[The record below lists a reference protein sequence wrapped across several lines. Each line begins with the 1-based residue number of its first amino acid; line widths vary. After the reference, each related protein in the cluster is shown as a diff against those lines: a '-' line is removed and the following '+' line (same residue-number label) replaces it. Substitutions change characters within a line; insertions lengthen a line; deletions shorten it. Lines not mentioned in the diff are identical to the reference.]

1 MVLCASL
8 LTSCAG
14 STNYVN
20 APFKVPGQPAHVI
33 AEAKRGAVNVSKV
46 DTKKCAAVAKEAQ
59 SACAAQLVALAIRR
73 SEIRKARALRDAK
86 KHHDS
91 ITFGLFGQ

>member
-20 APFKVPGQPAHVI
+20 APFKVPGQPSHVV
-33 AEAKRGAVNVSKV
+33 AEAKRGPVVVGKV
-46 DTKKCAAVAKEAQ
+46 DTKKCDAGPATQKEA
-59 SACAAQLVALAIRR
+59 CKAQLVALAIRR

-91 ITFGLFGQ
+91 ITFGLFGN